1 MESKLK
7 LGDIIDLYCVDC
19 KGWTRQKYKGILSD
33 ESRMFLC
40 QDCGCENVIEKHE
53 HE

>member
-7 LGDIIDLYCVDC
+7 PGDIIDLYCVDC
-19 KGWTRQKYKGILSD
+19 NGWTRQKYKGILSD